1 MQYKVVIGI
10 QKKLGKITLTYKNV
24 DLLTFWYT
32 GGSLNGDGTD
42 LIILK
47 NLFRVTNKSEAQNY
61 FLLDKVAL
69 KEYEIEIRFNPYEIK
84 HLEKL
89 YLIKKTGL

>member
-32 GGSLNGDGTD
+32 GGNLNGDGTD

-47 NLFRVTNKSEAQNY
+47 NLFRVTTKEVAQKY

-69 KEYEIEIRFNPYEIK
+69 KRYEIEIRFNPYEIK

>member
-10 QKKLGKITLTYKNV
+10 RKKLGKVTLTYKNI

-32 GGSLNGDGTD
+32 GGNINGDGTD

-47 NLFRVTNKSEAQNY
+47 NLFRVTNKPEAQNY
-61 FLLDKVAL
+61 FLLDKVDL

-89 YLIKKTGL
+89 YSIKKTGL

>member
-10 QKKLGKITLTYKNV
+10 RKKLGKVTLTYKNI

-32 GGSLNGDGTD
+32 GGNINGDGTD

-47 NLFRVTNKSEAQNY
+47 NLFRVTNKPEAQNY
-61 FLLDKVAL
+61 FLLNTVEL

>member
-10 QKKLGKITLTYKNV
+10 RKQLGKVTLTYKNI

-32 GGSLNGDGTD
+32 GGNINGDGTD

-47 NLFRVTNKSEAQNY
+47 NLFRVTNKTEAQKY

-69 KEYEIEIRFNPYEIK
+69 KKYEIEIRFNPYEIK

-89 YLIKKTGL
+89 YSIKKTGL

>member
-10 QKKLGKITLTYKNV
+10 RKKLGKVTLTYKNI

-32 GGSLNGDGTD
+32 GGNINGDGTD

-47 NLFRVTNKSEAQNY
+47 NLFRVTNKPEAQNY
-61 FLLDKVAL
+61 FLLNKVEL
-69 KEYEIEIRFNPYEIK
+69 KEYAIEIRFNPYEIK

>member
-10 QKKLGKITLTYKNV
+10 RKKLGKVTLTYKNI

-32 GGSLNGDGTD
+32 GGNINGDGTD

-47 NLFRVTNKSEAQNY
+47 NLFRVTNKPEAQNY
-61 FLLDKVAL
+61 FLLDKVTL
-69 KEYEIEIRFNPYEIK
+69 KEYAIEIRFNPYEIK

>member
-1 MQYKVVIGI
+1 MQYKVVIGV

-47 NLFRVTNKSEAQNY
+47 NLYLKS
-61 FLLDKVAL
+61 
-69 KEYEIEIRFNPYEIK
+69 
-84 HLEKL
+84 
-89 YLIKKTGL
+89 T

>member
-1 MQYKVVIGI
+1 MKYKVVIGI
-10 QKKLGKITLTYKNV
+10 RKKLGKVTLTYKNI

-32 GGSLNGDGTD
+32 GGNINGDGTD

-47 NLFRVTNKSEAQNY
+47 NLFRVTNKPEAQSY

-69 KEYEIEIRFNPYEIK
+69 KQYEIAIRFNPYEIK

>member
-1 MQYKVVIGI
+1 MKYKVVIGI
-10 QKKLGKITLTYKNV
+10 RKKLGKVTLTYKNI

-32 GGSLNGDGTD
+32 GGNINGDGTD

-47 NLFRVTNKSEAQNY
+47 NLFRVTNKPEAQNY
-61 FLLDKVAL
+61 FLLNKVEL

>member
-10 QKKLGKITLTYKNV
+10 RKQLGKVTLTYKNI

-32 GGSLNGDGTD
+32 GGNINGDGTD

-47 NLFRVTNKSEAQNY
+47 NLFRVTNKPEAQNY
-61 FLLDKVAL
+61 FLLNKVAL
-69 KEYEIEIRFNPYEIK
+69 KEYAVEIRFNPYEIK

>member
-47 NLFRVTNKSEAQNY
+47 NLFKVTTKEVAQKY
-61 FLLDKVAL
+61 FLLDKVTV
-69 KEYEIEIRFNPYEIK
+69 KQYEIEVRFNPYEIK

-89 YLIKKTGL
+89 YTIKKTGL

>member
-10 QKKLGKITLTYKNV
+10 RKKLGKVTLTYKNI

-32 GGSLNGDGTD
+32 GGNLNGDGTD

-47 NLFRVTNKSEAQNY
+47 NLFRVTNKPEAQNY
-61 FLLDKVAL
+61 FLLDKVTL
-69 KEYEIEIRFNPYEIK
+69 KEYEIEIKFNPYEIK